1 MINRMWIGLLAVIA
15 LLPLGGRAVAT
26 SELTILWAE
35 WDPANYLQELANEYE
50 KETGVKVTVE
60 TVNWPDF
67 QDKAFMEFNA
77 HADAY
82 DMVVGDSQW
91 LGAGATEGHYVELT
105 DLVKETDLTK
115 VMTPA
120 SMTYYSEYPKGSGRY
135 WAVPLEAD
143 AVGWAYR
150 KDWFEDPAER
160 KAFKEKYGYD
170 LAPPKT
176 WMQLRDIAE
185 FFYRPHANPPRYGVA
200 IYTEQHGDG
209 LIMGFMS
216 ELFSYGG
223 ELGDYSTCTVE
234 GIVNSPQAIKALEAY
249 KKLYSFT
256 PPDWGNTTNREEDL
270 AITGSLAAMSMN
282 FFAFFPALANPAINP
297 NASVT
302 GYFASPAGPGGD
314 RFTALGGQGIS
325 IVSYSRKQ
333 AEARKFL
340 EWLVRDDTQRKWA
353 DLGGYTADAHILE
366 SEKFRNA
373 TPYNEAFYQSLFVV
387 KDFWAEPYYAKLIEQ
402 MNARLAPY
410 LLKDGGS
417 AKGTLDGIAADWKTT
432 IAENGC
438 K

>member
-1 MINRMWIGLLAVIA
+1 MFKQMWIGLLAGLA
-15 LLPLGGRAVAT
+15 LLQAGGPAAAT
-26 SELTILWAE
+26 ELTILWAE
-35 WDPANYLQELANEYE
+35 WDPANYLQELANQYE

-60 TVNWPDF
+60 TVNWPGF

-77 HADAY
+77 HGDSY

-105 DLVKETDLTK
+105 DLVKKLDLTK

-120 SMTYYSEYPKGSGRY
+120 SMAYYSEYPKGSGRY

-143 AVGWAYR
+143 AIGWAYR
-150 KDWFEDPAER
+150 KDWFGDPAEM

-200 IYTEQHGDG
+200 IYTESNSDG
-209 LIMGFMS
+209 LADGYMS

-223 ELGDYSTCTVE
+223 DLGNYATCAVH
-234 GIVNSPQAIKALEAY
+234 GIVNSPQAVKALEAY
-249 KKLYSFT
+249 KELYSFT
-256 PPDWGNTTNREEDL
+256 PPDWANATNRENSL
-270 AITGSLAAMSMN
+270 AITGGLAAMSMN
-282 FFAFFPALANPAINP
+282 FFAFLPSLVNPSTNP
-297 NASVT
+297 NAVVT
-302 GYFASPAGPGGD
+302 GFFASPAGPGGD

-325 IVSYSRKQ
+325 IVSYSHNRK
-333 AEARKFL
+333 EAMKFL
-340 EWLVRDDTQRKWA
+340 EWLARDDTQQKWA
-353 DLGGYTADAHILE
+353 DLGGYTADTRIL
-366 SEKFRNA
+366 SSARFRNA

-387 KDFWAEPYYAKLIEQ
+387 KDFWASPYYATLLDQ
-402 MNARLAPY
+402 MNKRIGPY
-410 LLKDGGS
+410 VLKDGGS
-417 AKGTLDGIAADWKTT
+417 AKETLDGLAADWKST
-432 IAENGC
+432 IAEHGC